1 MVKFFKDGNLI
12 ALVEAP
18 NWVYLMDNGC
28 YGLCAFERAQG
39 VAINGAVYNLNDNEI
54 SENGT
59 VSFGIVEN
67 GEYMMQQ
74 DKVAAQ
80 NAANV
85 DYLSMMTGYDLP
97 IEETVEETTE
107 TTEETEATGNE

>member
-1 MVKFFKDGNLI
+1 MVKFYKDGNLL

-28 YGLCAFERAQG
+28 YGLCSFERAQG

-54 SENGT
+54 SENGV
-59 VSFGIVEN
+59 VSFAVVEN

-97 IEETVEETTE
+97 IEETEAAADETQ
-107 TTEETEATGNE
+107 ETEVTTDE